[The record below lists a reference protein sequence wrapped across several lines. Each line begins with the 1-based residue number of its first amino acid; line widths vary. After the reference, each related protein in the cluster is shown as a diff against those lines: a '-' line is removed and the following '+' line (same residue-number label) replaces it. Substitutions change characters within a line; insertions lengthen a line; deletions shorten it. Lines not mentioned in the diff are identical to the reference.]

1 MWAWGSNNG
10 QGEQGGGLHH
20 LPNEESSE
28 SLLALVTELSDF
40 GDEDDDFEDIQADDD
55 DTHGQHEDED
65 FLVICGEKER
75 EIRELQF
82 KLENRGET
90 IRALESH
97 LKALTNK
104 LETSERL
111 HHKELDFKQRL
122 VQQKEDKLQDFQRV
136 MAQNES
142 TAATRAALLDS
153 KVREQAKVMQLH
165 NKELD
170 AANTLANKYQAQAEK
185 AIQEKREILQTLE
198 HTKQT
203 LQQQLKAKKD
213 EVAQLWNTIS
223 ELKLKLQE
231 QTTEAQQQTLLAQ
244 EHKQQLSAT
253 LTRQQQQ
260 SAELVAA
267 QHQVASL
274 KGEVSTLRSEIQTNR
289 KSLLADVED
298 RDKQLQ
304 SLGMKLEKLEVSQRH
319 LQGVTETQQH
329 QIKTLQA
336 SKQSCEERL
345 ERANCEATELKSQVQ
360 DYEGHKQLLHQMTN
374 QVHWDKQRH
383 KEEMQRLRDQ
393 CDTKCD
399 ELEKKLGQDIAS
411 AQAKNTS
418 LSNSLAESSKNVW
431 ALGSRVSCLEEENKS
446 LRCELGTCK
455 ETNAQLSSDL
465 EKTAQQHNKQMH
477 LKTQECT
484 QLQQRV
490 KDMEEMLR
498 AEKRKTHE
506 QTAKVTTLIAQQEQ
520 QMGDLGAQHR
530 QSTLEMASAKAKVM
544 DLTVEC
550 SKLQDDLSQATRK
563 HAEEVKKR
571 DDQILSMTNVT
582 QTLEGTVRRLMALNT
597 EKQQE
602 LDRASVDNKQ
612 YQQQIPE
619 LIEEVERLKKQ
630 ITKLEDQLDDTKRTE
645 ALQKQWNDELAESR
659 AQLELSRQEA
669 SALTNQLSIQGVESA
684 GLRGQVSA
692 QAQRLAD
699 LMEVLENSKKQAD
712 DELTKNA
719 ELMQEMSAL
728 QLDIKKLE
736 ELKQQF
742 ELAKEAKVAEQQRTE
757 ALQKQW
763 NDELA
768 ESRAQLELSR
778 QEASALTNR
787 LSEETSDANLKAA
800 LNEVANWKEKVSQLN
815 QQLKNINGAYSALE
829 EEKKGVYTR
838 LGKEMEN
845 LQKSNERADART
857 KAAEKRLQDQE
868 AEQQAKVERVEKK
881 LTTSD
886 ANLKASQHEVNKWKA
901 KAQDLKRSADDFAAQ
916 TQYLSNSYAAL
927 MEDLK
932 ECQKKEQDARKK
944 EQDARKKEEDA
955 RKEEA
960 KQRKRADGLKKLSA
974 ERLETAGKAEA
985 AAHEWKATAERYQ
998 AEVEGLKRKLQASH
1012 AELPVASTEQA
1023 LTGPAVTPAGRKRA
1037 RPGGPAVDAS
1047 SSPDRADVDA
1057 PSPKRR
1063 PTPLQK
1069 PGPVIA
1075 GSGFSSKLD
1084 DAHQYSR
1091 NGWSRLRDMI
1101 LRLGGTVIH
1110 SGTQTALATTVT
1122 HVVANPDKITRT
1134 VLAAALTGRWIV
1146 SADWVQKS
1154 MQARCWVEESG
1165 YGHRCE
1171 GTSLQGK
1178 KIHITPGFERVF
1190 EHIKDHIARIRAVF
1204 VDYGSA
1210 QLVNSVDEADIIL
1223 VSELLQERDQYE
1235 GSNKE
1240 VKTLQDFVNTSIGDV
1255 TANHLL
1261 QGL

>member
-1 MWAWGSNNG
+1 MLLHPPGLPSASSSSSSSSSAGSG
-10 QGEQGGGLHH
+10 SDRPPPLTSDS
-20 LPNEESSE
+20 LRAPNPIDVDEVSSE
-28 SLLALVTELSDF
+28 DEPPRRRSERIRRPVRRPQPVSAKRTITRCHSKSTSSSAQPAQPSNDGSDGEGPKEELADMAV
-40 GDEDDDFEDIQADDD
+40 DESEPA
-55 DTHGQHEDED
+55 EDED
-65 FLVICGEKER
+65 GNPNVYLTKPPKMKCRKFVEDYER
-75 EIRELQF
+75 ERGTTLPADMRKNSMCPACIRRKGMDCTYF
-82 KLENRGET
+82 ET
-90 IRALESH
+90 EVRYGPVRAP
-97 LKALTNK
+97 
-104 LETSERL
+104 SEDPQSGSG
-111 HHKELDFKQRL
+111 KK
-122 VQQKEDKLQDFQRV
+122 
-136 MAQNES
+136 
-142 TAATRAALLDS
+142 
-153 KVREQAKVMQLH
+153 
-165 NKELD
+165 NKE
-170 AANTLANKYQAQAEK
+170 EK
-185 AIQEKREILQTLE
+185 TVGSRASSRK
-198 HTKQT
+198 
-203 LQQQLKAKKD
+203 QQQRKGKGSPKQIGPPLMEVDAND
-213 EVAQLWNTIS
+213 SSAGDSTVAQRTRRASNEHGQMDKKPKEPGEPAAEEDMKDDENAQCTDDGNRS
-223 ELKLKLQE
+223 KNDFAHAE
-231 QTTEAQQQTLLAQ
+231 Q
-244 EHKQQLSAT
+244 
-253 LTRQQQQ
+253 R
-260 SAELVAA
+260 
-267 QHQVASL
+267 
-274 KGEVSTLRSEIQTNR
+274 IQ
-289 KSLLADVED
+289 
-298 RDKQLQ
+298 
-304 SLGMKLEKLEVSQRH
+304 
-319 LQGVTETQQH
+319 
-329 QIKTLQA
+329 
-336 SKQSCEERL
+336 
-345 ERANCEATELKSQVQ
+345 
-360 DYEGHKQLLHQMTN
+360 
-374 QVHWDKQRH
+374 
-383 KEEMQRLRDQ
+383 EEMQRLRDQ
-393 CDTKCD
+393 WDTKCD

>member
-571 DDQILSMTNVT
+571 DDQILSMSNVT
-582 QTLEGTVRRLMALNT
+582 QTLEGTVRQLMALNT

-630 ITKLEDQLDDTKRTE
+630 ITKLEDQLDDTKVRE
-645 ALQKQWNDELAESR
+645 RQRSEKELQRIKNQHQKQLDDMEKQIEDSERSIQEKTQQLKDQLNIKSKTVWTYSRNISELKDENKSLKGEFERVKSELDQLTTKHLQAQHEHQQELERRVQDVVKQTERVSLLEHQLHDAHRVTKNLEATAASLRDSADGVAGQSQVLNAELA
-659 AQLELSRQEA
+659 ASRQQTSFLQSSCQNLQTKVQELEQRQTAELEQQSAQVRSLEA
-669 SALTNQLSIQGVESA
+669 DLKKAQSHCKELDTIVSTLESSKSTRESELKKLQLQLQDAQQKLDDLQNQNQALTDTHESLQQRAKTQCQESAMEMEAKELQLSAANSEVQQKEQLLQDANTEI
-684 GLRGQVSA
+684 
-692 QAQRLAD
+692 QRLKEMLD
-699 LMEVLENSKKQAD
+699 TKSQKILNIQQEV
-712 DELTKNA
+712 DELTRN
-719 ELMQEMSAL
+719 
-728 QLDIKKLE
+728 LDK
-736 ELKQQF
+736 
-742 ELAKEAKVAEQQRTE
+742 APG
-757 ALQKQW
+757 
-763 NDELA
+763 
-768 ESRAQLELSR
+768 
-778 QEASALTNR
+778 
-787 LSEETSDANLKAA
+787 SDAP
-800 LNEVANWKEKVSQLN
+800 KV
-815 QQLKNINGAYSALE
+815 KN
-829 EEKKGVYTR
+829 T
-838 LGKEMEN
+838 
-845 LQKSNERADART
+845 T
-857 KAAEKRLQDQE
+857 KNR
-868 AEQQAKVERVEKK
+868 
-881 LTTSD
+881 
-886 ANLKASQHEVNKWKA
+886 
-901 KAQDLKRSADDFAAQ
+901 
-916 TQYLSNSYAAL
+916 
-927 MEDLK
+927 
-932 ECQKKEQDARKK
+932 
-944 EQDARKKEEDA
+944 
-955 RKEEA
+955 
-960 KQRKRADGLKKLSA
+960 
-974 ERLETAGKAEA
+974 
-985 AAHEWKATAERYQ
+985 Q
-998 AEVEGLKRKLQASH
+998 AEVAKILAENPNCIPIRCSRADYCSPSLPVLEKRKFVAPKEMSLTNFTEHVRAKLQ
-1012 AELPVASTEQA
+1012 VAKS
-1023 LTGPAVTPAGRKRA
+1023 
-1037 RPGGPAVDAS
+1037 
-1047 SSPDRADVDA
+1047 
-1057 PSPKRR
+1057 
-1063 PTPLQK
+1063 TPLYVFKESQESLSTT
-1069 PGPVIA
+1069 
-1075 GSGFSSKLD
+1075 GSLQQFYDQFKHADGFL
-1084 DAHQYSR
+1084 HLQYSDK
-1091 NGWSRLRDMI
+1091 RL
-1101 LRLGGTVIH
+1101 T
-1110 SGTQTALATTVT
+1110 
-1122 HVVANPDKITRT
+1122 
-1134 VLAAALTGRWIV
+1134 
-1146 SADWVQKS
+1146 
-1154 MQARCWVEESG
+1154 
-1165 YGHRCE
+1165 
-1171 GTSLQGK
+1171 
-1178 KIHITPGFERVF
+1178 
-1190 EHIKDHIARIRAVF
+1190 
-1204 VDYGSA
+1204 
-1210 QLVNSVDEADIIL
+1210 
-1223 VSELLQERDQYE
+1223 
-1235 GSNKE
+1235 
-1240 VKTLQDFVNTSIGDV
+1240 
-1255 TANHLL
+1255 
-1261 QGL
+1261 